1 MKSLGKISVI
11 VVSTALICGAAA
23 FRWHFVKAR
32 ASARWLAQDT
42 DVCRA
47 RAENGDASAQYEL
60 AGLYYQGKG
69 VPQDY
74 KAAAVWYRKA
84 ADQGNPKAQYGVGY
98 MYEQGKGLPQDH
110 AQALQWYR
118 KSADQGYAIAQ
129 YDIGYSYYE
138 GKGVPLDYSEA
149 ARWFRKGADQGY
161 AKAQDGL
168 GYMYSQGKGVSQDDK
183 EAAAWYRKAADQGF
197 ARAQDDLGYLYSQGK
212 GVPRDYAQAA
222 RWFRKA
228 AKQGDEYARS
238 ALDSMNTRLTAASKV
253 MLSITFLGSIL
264 LLINTRESIRKQQHQ
279 RAALAGALGLLWVG
293 ADVYGHSHFGIF
305 LSLSAVN
312 AFSFC
317 KGFLGGIS
325 VAMLF
330 SVAWPQRIKI
340 VLSAC
345 GVLII
350 AFNFYAISHFHLRH
364 FADCSRALYSIN
376 ALLIGIAV
384 TMAILLWLNG
394 EATKGNQS
402 GNDGVAT
409 GTEGTIHQPD
419 FGH

>member
-1 MKSLGKISVI
+1 MQSLSKISAI

-23 FRWHFVKAR
+23 FSWHFLKAR
-32 ASARWLAQDT
+32 ASARRLAQDAN
-42 DVCRA
+42 VCRA

-74 KAAAVWYRKA
+74 KHAADWYRKA
-84 ADQGNPKAQYGVGY
+84 ADQGNPKAQYGVGF
-98 MYEQGKGLPQDH
+98 MYYEGRGVQQDY
-110 AQALQWYR
+110 AAAVDWYR
-118 KSADQGYAIAQ
+118 KAADQGYAKAQ

-168 GYMYSQGKGVSQDDK
+168 GYMYSQGKGVPQDDI

-197 ARAQDDLGYLYSQGK
+197 ARAQDDLGYMYSQGK
-212 GVPRDYAQAA
+212 GVPQDYAEAA

-253 MLSITFLGSIL
+253 MLSVTFLGSIL

-293 ADVYGHSHFGIF
+293 ADVYGHSHFAIL

-330 SVAWPQRIKI
+330 SVAWPQGIKI
-340 VLSAC
+340 ALSIC
-345 GVLII
+345 GIMFI
-350 AFNFYAISHFHLRH
+350 AFNLYAISHFHLRH
-364 FADCSRALYSIN
+364 FADCPRVVYSMN
-376 ALLIGIAV
+376 ALLIGMVISA
-384 TMAILLWLNG
+384 AILLRLKG
-394 EATKGNQS
+394 EETKGNQS

-409 GTEGTIHQPD
+409 GTEGTMHQPD

>member
-1 MKSLGKISVI
+1 MQSLSKISAI

-23 FRWHFVKAR
+23 FSWHFLKAR
-32 ASARWLAQDT
+32 ASARRLAQDAN
-42 DVCRA
+42 VCRA

-74 KAAAVWYRKA
+74 KHAADWYRKA
-84 ADQGNPKAQYGVGY
+84 ADQGNPKAQYGVGF
-98 MYEQGKGLPQDH
+98 MYYEGRGVQQDY
-110 AQALQWYR
+110 AAAVDWYR
-118 KSADQGYAIAQ
+118 KAADQGYAKAQ

-149 ARWFRKGADQGY
+149 A
-161 AKAQDGL
+161 
-168 GYMYSQGKGVSQDDK
+168 
-183 EAAAWYRKAADQGF
+183 AWYRKAADQGF
-197 ARAQDDLGYLYSQGK
+197 ARAQDDLGYMYSQGK
-212 GVPRDYAQAA
+212 GVPQDYAEAA

-253 MLSITFLGSIL
+253 MLSVTFLGSIL

-293 ADVYGHSHFGIF
+293 ADVYGHSHFAIL

-330 SVAWPQRIKI
+330 SVAWPQGIKI
-340 VLSAC
+340 ALSIC
-345 GVLII
+345 GIMFI
-350 AFNFYAISHFHLRH
+350 AFNLYAISHFHLRH
-364 FADCSRALYSIN
+364 FADCPRVVYSMN
-376 ALLIGIAV
+376 ALLIGMVISA
-384 TMAILLWLNG
+384 AILLRLKG
-394 EATKGNQS
+394 EETKENQS

-409 GTEGTIHQPD
+409 GTEGTMHQPD